1 MYLKFY
7 EITTSD
13 KGPFKIALLN
23 LKTRIQACTSSVLI
37 NRIFFVLRFGVDTD
51 FSDPI

>member
-37 NRIFFVLRFGVDTD
+37 TGRKNG
-51 FSDPI
+51 FSPMENV